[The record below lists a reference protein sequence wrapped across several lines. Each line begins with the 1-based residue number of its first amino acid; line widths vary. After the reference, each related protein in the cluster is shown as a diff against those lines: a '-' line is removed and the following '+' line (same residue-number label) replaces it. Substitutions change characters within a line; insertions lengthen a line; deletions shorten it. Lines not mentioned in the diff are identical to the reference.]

1 MIKVDMYQIGE
12 DVLIRAKVTDIIVE
26 NGEIK
31 YKIKA
36 EHSNND
42 LDHKFTDHQIIPVE
56 RGNEV
61 EKKEEK
67 TDEAESK

>member
-1 MIKVDMYQIGE
+1 MITVNMYQIGE

-31 YKIKA
+31 YKIKT

-56 RGNEV
+56 HNAKDEKV
-61 EKKEEK
+61 EEKK
-67 TDEAESK
+67 DEA